1 MLSPDF
7 VSFEIE
13 NMFDTTKYLGACWL
27 IWFDNQ
33 EMKKNNNER
42 RFFVGGNWKM
52 NYSKSIL
59 EKVIETLNK
68 TKDIDGK

>member
-1 MLSPDF
+1 
-7 VSFEIE
+7 
-13 NMFDTTKYLGACWL
+13 
-27 IWFDNQ
+27 
-33 EMKKNNNER
+33 MKKNNNER

-68 TKDIDGK
+68 TKDINGK